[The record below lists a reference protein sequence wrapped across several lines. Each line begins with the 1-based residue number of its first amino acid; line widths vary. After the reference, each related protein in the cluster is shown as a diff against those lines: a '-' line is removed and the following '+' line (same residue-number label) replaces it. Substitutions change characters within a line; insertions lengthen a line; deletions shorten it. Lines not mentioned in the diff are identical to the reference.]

1 MRDMSVVV
9 NPEEIVGKL
18 EMANDQTDVFLNIR
32 TGEFVY
38 LSEFGVREENEELA
52 EEIDANEEDY
62 VRLPS
67 SYDIHEYHIMKCFIE
82 SLEDETVKARL
93 SRAIRGRGA
102 FRCFKDTICE
112 LDVREDWFVFKSA
125 ALRDIAIAWCKEN
138 GIAFSE

>member
-1 MRDMSVVV
+1 MNVVV
-9 NPEEIVGKL
+9 NLEEIVGEL
-18 EMANDQTDVFLNIR
+18 EMANDQADVFLHIP
-32 TGEFVY
+32 TEEFVY
-38 LSEFGVREENEELA
+38 LSEFGDREEREALA

-67 SYDIHEYHIMKCFIE
+67 SYDIHEYHIMECFIE
-82 SLEDETVKARL
+82 SIEDENAKARL

-112 LDVREDWFVFKSA
+112 LGVREDWFAFKTA

-138 GIAFSE
+138 GIAFAE